1 MKAVLAIK
9 ALSEVTAWQWGLVT
23 ASQAQGVGVSRL
35 TLSRL
40 TSAGLLKR
48 IRQGV
53 YLDSSVPD
61 SWLTPLRAQWLS
73 FKPRIL
79 AFQRLEAIDTEVV
92 VGSRTACWVWGVGDF
107 DEIPYTFYSASR
119 IKRETEGV
127 KTVTITLETED
138 VTIIE
143 GIPVTTQTRTVIDI
157 MREGFDL
164 GGVGQVINEFGFENI
179 DFDRVRASS
188 QNLKKAYGLSKKQ
201 FIAQINDFETRAK
214 IVRLQSLGLT
224 NSA

>member
-23 ASQAQGVGVSRL
+23 VPQAQSLGVSRL
-35 TLSRL
+35 ILSRL
-40 TSAGLLKR
+40 SSAGLLKR

-73 FKPRIL
+73 FKPNTL
-79 AFQRLEAIDTEVV
+79 AFKRLEAIHSEAV

-107 DEIPYTFYSASR
+107 DELPYTFYSTNR
-119 IKRETEGV
+119 IKREIDGV
-127 KTVTITLETED
+127 KTVTIKLEPLD
-138 VTIIE
+138 ITIIE
-143 GIPVTTQTRTVIDI
+143 GLPVTTPTRTVIDL

-164 GGVGQVINEFGFENI
+164 GGVSQVINEFGFEKIN
-179 DFDRVRASS
+179 FGRLVASA
-188 QNLKKAYGLSKKQ
+188 QNLKTSYGLSKKQ
-201 FIAQINDFETRAK
+201 YIAQIQDFEAK
-214 IVRLQSLGLT
+214 ARVVRLQSLGLINPT
-224 NSA
+224 